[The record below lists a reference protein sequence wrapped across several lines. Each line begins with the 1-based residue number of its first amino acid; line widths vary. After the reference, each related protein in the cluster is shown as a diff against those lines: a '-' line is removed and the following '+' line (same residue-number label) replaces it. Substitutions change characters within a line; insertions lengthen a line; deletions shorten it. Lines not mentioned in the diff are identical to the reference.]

1 MDVAPTGLGI
11 EAGDVLAGVDAESNR
26 HLLVP
31 LLPGE
36 AFAPDLSG
44 DAIQLR
50 RVDHNRRAYVSTVC
64 ISRELDDVFAQFGRE
79 VCSDLADAP
88 SAVGHVVAAL
98 ARWRRLFADA
108 SWRGPLTE
116 SQLIGLLAEFTCS
129 KRS

>member
-1 MDVAPTGLGI
+1 MRYLLMPNRATLESIWSVLNTSASTHKNGIYAAPTGLGI

-50 RVDHNRRAYVSTVC
+50 RVDHNRRA
-64 ISRELDDVFAQFGRE
+64 
-79 VCSDLADAP
+79 
-88 SAVGHVVAAL
+88 
-98 ARWRRLFADA
+98 
-108 SWRGPLTE
+108 
-116 SQLIGLLAEFTCS
+116 
-129 KRS
+129 